1 MSMPQLRGRPHP
13 SILFSLKRK
22 RVKRNPLGTLG
33 IYSITHRINLYPQ
46 GIKQLFF
53 LILKLILYIR
63 WEVIYPVDCYPPFEQ
78 LKDQIRWSLRTLTY
92 FRSSLPS
99 TRCLF
104 EFWASRP
111 FKLAKFHWNQRERAW
126 STPASWGTH
135 GSTIH
140 PYSWNI
146 STSFTSYILPI
157 PLFYLTIIKP

>member
-1 MSMPQLRGRPHP
+1 MPQLRGRPHP
-13 SILFSLKRK
+13 SILLSPKRK
-22 RVKRNPLGTLG
+22 RVKRNPLGTQG
-33 IYSITHRINLYPQ
+33 IESITLWINLYRQ

-111 FKLAKFHWNQRERAW
+111 FKLAKFHGNQRE
-126 STPASWGTH
+126 SMKHTCQLG
-135 GSTIH
+135 H
-140 PYSWNI
+140 PWINHPSIFLKYFHIFYKLYSAN
-146 STSFTSYILPI
+146 SVIL
-157 PLFYLTIIKP
+157 FDYY